1 MAEQQRSLTPAP
13 ADPTDARER
22 VLDEWLVLSAQ
33 AGDGQALGQLL
44 GRWRSAWLRHAAR
57 VTGDPDLALDAVQ
70 EAALAMA
77 RSIRR
82 LHDPA
87 RFRGWS
93 YRLVTNK
100 STDIIRTRQRDR
112 RLLHSAADADAARD
126 DFDAEDSGAAAE
138 AHEDQQRVR
147 DAVAVLS
154 DEHRI
159 VVELHYGDGLTVRE
173 IGEALGIAPGT
184 VKSRLHHARETLRAA
199 LEERE
204 EVHHDEQHR

>member
-1 MAEQQRSLTPAP
+1 MAEPQRHLTHAP

-33 AGDGQALGQLL
+33 AGDQAALNQLL

-57 VTGDPDLALDAVQ
+57 VTGDHDLARDAVQ

-87 RFRGWS
+87 RFRGWA

-100 STDIIRTRQRDR
+100 STDIIRKRQRDR
-112 RLLHSAADADAARD
+112 RLVRSATDAGASRNES
-126 DFDAEDSGAAAE
+126 DAEDSGASAE

-147 DAVAVLS
+147 AAVAALP
-154 DEHRI
+154 DEYRI
-159 VVELHYGDGLTVRE
+159 VVELHYGDGLTMRE
-173 IGEALGIAPGT
+173 IGEAIGIALGT

-199 LEERE
+199 LEKRE
-204 EVHHDEQHR
+204 EVQS